1 MADFRR
7 AGTSEE
13 PVTLCALGLSDG
25 HAASLAHR
33 LLSLSSR
40 KVWSGAGTN
49 TLNKTPA
56 NEEEKGEKNLSDL
69 SMLRKNREL
78 KDECAEDQFINY
90 DWVGKSI
97 WTAENLFLQEM
108 YRKMINSASYWP
120 INQNIFHIFAK

>member
-1 MADFRR
+1 MA
-7 AGTSEE
+7 
-13 PVTLCALGLSDG
+13 
-25 HAASLAHR
+25 
-33 LLSLSSR
+33 
-40 KVWSGAGTN
+40 

-56 NEEEKGEKNLSDL
+56 NEEEKGEKNLSDLNNVNIKTNNIEDYEKPHL

-97 WTAENLFLQEM
+97 WTAKNLFLKEM